1 MAKKKLEV
9 DLRPIRDQ
17 IKKAQQKL
25 RRLKPQAIVGARK
38 QIDLDLNRLDDVAA
52 SVSKICRSRM
62 TVSFAP
68 SDDEE

>member
-9 DLRPIRDQ
+9 NLRPIRDQ
-17 IKKAQQKL
+17 IKKAQQQL
-25 RRLKPQAIVGARK
+25 RKLKPQAIVGARK
-38 QIDLDLNRLDDVAA
+38 KIDLEVQRLDDIAA
-52 SVSKICRSRM
+52 SVAKICRSRM

>member
-9 DLRPIRDQ
+9 NLRPIKDQ
-17 IKKAQQKL
+17 IKKAQQQL
-25 RRLKPQAIVGARK
+25 RKIRPQAAVGSRE
-38 QIDLDLNRLDDVAA
+38 QINLDVNSLNDIAA

-68 SDDEE
+68 ADDEE